1 MAVKTGLMA
10 VFRVLM
16 PRKIYPILLTSEW
29 VWALP
34 KRFFKKNPSLG
45 KDCGNNLRDFCHN
58 QPDFLNKTRWPAN
71 LQAIEAVKGRG
82 EDVAE
87 ADVCVAGGL
96 CQLGRKMGGNA
107 AHKSHGQVAAA
118 VK

>member
-1 MAVKTGLMA
+1 MAVKTGLMG

-16 PRKIYPILLTSEW
+16 PRKICPVLVLSKW
-29 VWALP
+29 VLNFL
-34 KRFFKKNPSLG
+34 KCFFEKNPSLG
-45 KDCGNNLRDFCHN
+45 KDCGNNLRDFRHKR
-58 QPDFLNKTRWPAN
+58 PDFLNKTRWPAN
-71 LQAIEAVKGRG
+71 LQALEAVKGRG

>member
-1 MAVKTGLMA
+1 MAVKTGLMG

-16 PRKIYPILLTSEW
+16 PRKIYLVLLTSEW

-45 KDCGNNLRDFCHN
+45 KDCGNNLREFCHN
-58 QPDFLNKTRWPAN
+58 RPDLLNKTRWPAN
-71 LQAIEAVKGRG
+71 LQALEAVKGRG

-107 AHKSHGQVAAA
+107 AHKSHGQIAAA